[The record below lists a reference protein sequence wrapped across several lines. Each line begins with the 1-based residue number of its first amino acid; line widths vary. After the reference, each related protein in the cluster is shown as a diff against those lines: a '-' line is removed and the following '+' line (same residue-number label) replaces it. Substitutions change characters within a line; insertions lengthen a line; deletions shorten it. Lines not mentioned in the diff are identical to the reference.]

1 MKRRSV
7 LATLAAA
14 SLVLAACGGDDDAA
28 PTTEAPTTEAP
39 AEEPA
44 DEPAEEPGDEPAEEP
59 GDEPGEEPGEA
70 AAGGT
75 GNECTAGNT
84 VTEGVL
90 TAATGDPAF
99 PPYVLDDAPESGE
112 GFEAAVV
119 AAVAREMGF
128 SPDNVTWIRT
138 GFNEV
143 IAPGPKD
150 FDFNIQQ
157 FSIRPDREEVVSFS
171 DPYYNSNQAIVALE
185 GSPAIGATSLEDL
198 ADIKFGAQIGTTSFD
213 FIVEVI
219 QPNEEPFVYDDN
231 TAAKA
236 ALEAGQIDAIVLD
249 LPTAFF
255 VAAVEFENADV
266 VAQFPAAAG
275 AAADDFGMLFEKD
288 NPLVDCVN
296 AALAT
301 LRDSGE
307 LEAITQQWM
316 ADFTDAPVIEV
327 D

>member
-7 LATLAAA
+7 LATLAAT
-14 SLVLAACGGDDDAA
+14 SLVLAACGGDDDSAT

-39 AEEPA
+39 AEDPA
-44 DEPAEEPGDEPAEEP
+44 DEPADEV
-59 GDEPGEEPGEA
+59 A
-70 AAGGT
+70 AGT

-84 VTEGVL
+84 LVEGVL
-90 TAATGDPAF
+90 TPATGDPAF
-99 PPYVLDDAPESGE
+99 PPYVIDDAPESGE

-128 SPDNVTWIRT
+128 SPENVVWTRA
-138 GFNEV
+138 GFNEA

-157 FSIRPDREEVVSFS
+157 YSIRPEREEVVSFS
-171 DPYYNSNQAIVALE
+171 DPYYNSNQAIVALA
-185 GSPAIGATSLEDL
+185 GSPAIGASSLEDL

-213 FIVEVI
+213 FIVDVI

-255 VAAVEFENADV
+255 VAAVEFDNAEV

-301 LRDSGE
+301 MTASGE
-307 LEAITQQWM
+307 LAAITQQWM

>member
-1 MKRRSV
+1 MQRRSLLAV
-7 LATLAAA
+7 LAAG
-14 SLVLAACGGDDDAA
+14 SLVLAACGSDDDSSA
-28 PTTEAPTTEAP
+28 PVTEAPPATDAP
-39 AEEPA
+39 
-44 DEPAEEPGDEPAEEP
+44 DTDGDDAPDAT
-59 GDEPGEEPGEA
+59 GD
-70 AAGGT
+70 GT

-84 VTEGVL
+84 LNDGVL
-90 TAATGDPAF
+90 TPATGDPAF
-99 PPYVLDDAPESGE
+99 FPYVLDDTPESGE

-128 SPDNVTWIRT
+128 SADNVQWTRA
-138 GFNEV
+138 GFNES

-157 FSIRPDREEVVSFS
+157 FSITEERAEIVSFS
-171 DPYYNSNQAIVALE
+171 DPYYSSNQAVVALV
-185 GSPAIGATSLEDL
+185 GSAADGATTLDDL
-198 ADIKFGAQIGTTSFD
+198 RDIKFGAQVGTTSLE
-213 FIVEVI
+213 FITDVI

-236 ALEAGQIDAIVLD
+236 ALEADQIDAVVLD
-249 LPTAFF
+249 LPTAFY

-266 VAQFPAAAG
+266 VAQFPAEAG
-275 AAADDFGMLFEKD
+275 GTTDDFGMLMELD
-288 NPLVDCVN
+288 SPLAECVN

-307 LEAITQQWM
+307 LAAITEQWM
-316 ADFTDAPVIEV
+316 ADFADAPVIAV